1 VSQHKGRLAYFL
13 VSPHFKTIRLLL
25 NQPLTVGREKYN
37 DLVLNDLL
45 VSRQHSVIQFEKD
58 HFIVRDLNSRNG
70 TFLNNSRVDKSDL
83 QDGDII
89 KIGGF
94 EFTFRIS
101 SPLDIEKFLMR
112 EGVRRS
118 SQETLIE
125 ADFGLRF
132 SEKGFSGDFTTLSLI
147 EVVQTLFQGLKTGIL
162 TIGPSEN
169 ETNPAKLYFENGE
182 IVHASCNT
190 ERGFP
195 AILSVMQIAEG
206 QFEFQNDVPSPEKTV
221 QQPMMA
227 ILLEASR
234 QIDEKHRESTNC

>member
-1 VSQHKGRLAYFL
+1 MSQNKGRQAYFL

-45 VSRQHSVIQFEKD
+45 VSRQQSVIQIEKD

-70 TFLNNSRVDKSDL
+70 TFLNNSRIDKADL
-83 QDGDII
+83 QNGDIV

-101 SPLDIEKFLMR
+101 SPMDIEKFLMR

-147 EVVQTLFQGLKTGIL
+147 EVVQTLFQGLKTGVLNIN
-162 TIGPSEN
+162 EN
-169 ETNPAKLYFENGE
+169 ENEKSQSRIYFENGE
-182 IVHASCNT
+182 IVHATTQS
-190 ERGFP
+190 EKGFA
-195 AILSVMQIAEG
+195 AIITIMQISEG
-206 QFEFQNDVPSPEKTV
+206 QFEFQNDVSTMEKSV
-221 QQPMMA
+221 QQPTMA

-234 QIDEKHRESTNC
+234 QIDEKHRENTNC